1 MKKSVFIVLLLTVSV
16 FCLRGL
22 SQTQPDYPKKFH
34 IENNMVVDDAKK
46 PFVFKGI
53 STRDPVAMY
62 AGNASFQNECVPFE
76 EKLFKN
82 IKSWGANIVRLPVLP
97 FTWKLQGKNNTLK
110 ALDMAVEWAAKNN
123 MYVMICY
130 QASGWPSTDNP
141 SDKSTRTTSEELYG
155 FWNEVSKHFKG
166 NRTVV
171 MYEIFS
177 EPVTKEFMKITE
189 RNWVEWTDVM
199 SQLIESIQRTDPE
212 AICLVSGL
220 SWAHDI
226 SFVAG
231 YPINRKNVG
240 YAVHPYPF
248 ESQLST
254 MKNLRVVSSVAKK
267 YFVFVTEVGY
277 DFELLVNMNDVQKKI
292 LELYPEIKPQMDE
305 VRRLSGNKLYYSDLN
320 KKLFDSLLANE
331 RCAAYLKEVVENY
344 QKELKKT
351 FDTGNISW
359 IAWCMSCSWRPCLI
373 KDMEYNPTDSGE
385 FFRNWL
391 QGKK

>member
-1 MKKSVFIVLLLTVSV
+1 MKKSLFLILLLTVSV
-16 FCLRGL
+16 SSLKVF
-22 SQTQPDYPKKFH
+22 SQEQPVYPKKFH
-34 IENNMVVDDAKK
+34 IENNAVVDDAKK
-46 PFVFKGI
+46 PFIFKGI
-53 STRDPVAMY
+53 SIRDPVAMHT
-62 AGNASFQNECVPFE
+62 GNASFQNECVPLD
-76 EKLFKN
+76 EKLFTN

-110 ALDMAVEWAAKNN
+110 ALDIAVELAAKNN
-123 MYVMICY
+123 MYVMITY
-130 QASGWPSTDNP
+130 QAAGWPSTDNP
-141 SDKSTRTTSEELYG
+141 SDKSARTTTEELYG

-171 MYEIFS
+171 MYELFS

-189 RNWVEWTDVM
+189 KDWVEWTDVM
-199 SQLIESIQRTDPE
+199 AQLTESVQRIDPD
-212 AICLVSGL
+212 AICLISGL

-240 YAVHPYPF
+240 YSVHPYPF
-248 ESQLST
+248 DSQLT
-254 MKNLRVVSSVAKK
+254 TIKNLKIVSSVAKK

-277 DFELLVNMNDVQKKI
+277 DFELFANMTDVQRKLI
-292 LELYPEIKPQMDE
+292 EIYPEIKPQMDE
-305 VRRLSGNKLYYSDLN
+305 VRRLRGNKLYYSDLN
-320 KKLFDSLLANE
+320 KKLFDTLIAND
-331 RCAAYLKEVVENY
+331 RAAAYLKEIVENY

-351 FDTGNISW
+351 FDAGNISW
-359 IAWCMSCSWRPCLI
+359 AAWCMSYSWRPCLL
-373 KDMEYNPTDSGE
+373 KDKDFTPTDSGE